1 MKKELLRRVAVVI
14 GAVALAASMSAC
26 ALTEDRVPIDNV
38 PPEARPPVAGA
49 AAVTLE
55 IKGIDERQ
63 QYRDRIGT
71 KKNGYGMEMARITAT
86 NDVVEVV
93 RLGVEQGLKAEG
105 FGIGPGNLTVNI
117 ELQNFYNNYRVGLVS
132 ADAVGEVAFALK
144 VRNAAG
150 TLLYNQLYSVANVYD
165 GVFWMGGANAK
176 ASLEKAT
183 ALVVRQVLDDTA
195 LQAALLATVAKPPPG
210 NRRPGS

>member
-1 MKKELLRRVAVVI
+1 MKKQMLLMVAVLVV
-14 GAVALAASMSAC
+14 AVGVGAC
-26 ALTEDRVPIDNV
+26 ALTEDKVAIDYL
-38 PPEARPPVAGA
+38 PPEAAAPVTGA

-55 IKGIDERQ
+55 VKGTDERQ

-93 RLGVEQGLKAEG
+93 RSGIERGLKAEG
-105 FGIGPGNLTVNI
+105 FGIGPGGLTVSI

-132 ADAVGEVAFALK
+132 AEAVAEVAFALK

-150 TLLYNQLYSVANVYD
+150 TLIYNRFYSIANTYD

-183 ALVVRQVLDDTA
+183 TLVVSQVLEDRA
-195 LQAALLATVAKPPPG
+195 LQDALMASIAKPTPG